1 MHKTFQ
7 ECKDRVLYAEQGC
20 QDTSWRVK
28 TNAIYQIQ
36 QNIMKCD
43 KSVTNILEYMLASS

>member
-7 ECKDRVLYAEQGC
+7 ECNDMIVCMQNRDAKIQLGRS
-20 QDTSWRVK
+20 T

-36 QNIMKCD
+36 ENIMKCD
-43 KSVTNILEYMLASS
+43 KSVTNILEYIGTR